1 MRCVIISRWEPGKYK
16 EASER
21 YFALLDGK
29 APADVLEAEKKI
41 KWITREFP
49 SIYGQNC
56 CVFVVEADETS
67 IATWARYFADLWMF
81 EFMPSVSLEGLQKF
95 GPKK

>member
-1 MRCVIISRWEPGKYK
+1 MRCVFINRWEPGKYK
-16 EASER
+16 EVSER

-29 APADVLEAEKKI
+29 APEDVLEADKKI

-56 CVFVVEADETS
+56 TVFVAEADETS
-67 IATWARYFADLWMF
+67 IATWERYFADLMTP
-81 EFMPSVSLEGLQKF
+81 EFMPSIPFEDLQKF